1 MCKSKYWDLKTAVDA
16 TGWASGR
23 SLPLQP
29 SKPHPFADGGD
40 NDGGDDDASKGDDD
54 DDYGGRPPSHQF
66 SGATPNPSALR
77 DSGETLK
84 KENFWRANC
93 SFNLSGN
100 VFVSKLLEY

>member
-1 MCKSKYWDLKTAVDA
+1 MFKSKYWDLISQVWGKTAVDA

-40 NDGGDDDASKGDDD
+40 KDGGDDASKGDDD
-54 DDYGGRPPSHQF
+54 DYDGGRPPSHQF
-66 SGATPNPSALR
+66 YGATPNPSAPR

-84 KENFWRANC
+84 KENFWRAN
-93 SFNLSGN
+93 
-100 VFVSKLLEY
+100 